1 MFYQDYSHRVVLFYT
16 HNGGAYDI
24 ITIRRTV
31 ITMEDTKRAVAYVR
45 VSTHMQVD
53 GYSLDAQKASIERY
67 ARAHDIEI
75 VKVYKDEGRSGKS
88 IAGREDF
95 INMLNDIESGA
106 VTVDYIIVYK
116 LSRFGR
122 NSADVL
128 KSLQRIQLHNVN
140 LICADEG
147 LNSEHAYSKLM
158 LTVLSA
164 VAELERENIVEQTMS
179 GRKQKAAE
187 GRWNGGFPPYG
198 YSLNEDDILEI
209 NEDEA
214 KAVRVIY
221 DKYVNDGM
229 GFNGIAKYLNRQ
241 GYAKIPRKNGTLTSW
256 SAKLVRDVIDN
267 PVYKGYIAYGRRKKE
282 KIKGTE
288 NEYRLVRQKD
298 YLCVKGRH
306 KPIVSEE
313 VWEAA
318 RNLREETGVASPPSS
333 GRPRTHLL
341 SGILRCPECGG
352 PMYTNKNGWTRKD
365 GTEIE
370 RHYYTCSR
378 VYQARGIECKYTAS
392 LREDLIDN
400 EVVEAVRALIK
411 DPQFAQEIK
420 DKIGKEIDTSEIDKE
435 IAAYRKSMKQAKA
448 VKETLEREIDTMP
461 YDAPHRERKLQDLNR
476 RLDKAYDELIDIEQQ
491 IDDLILKR
499 EAIESNALTLEQVY
513 QVLEHFD
520 LLFDSMSDEDK
531 RKTIEYLIKEVE
543 VIKEAPGRKKSS
555 TSSRLRSIT
564 FNFPVYYKGVE
575 GDKLLWE
582 KGTHVEC
589 CVLMSRVEK

>member
-1 MFYQDYSHRVVLFYT
+1 
-16 HNGGAYDI
+16 
-24 ITIRRTV
+24 
-31 ITMEDTKRAVAYVR
+31 MEDTKRAVAYVR
-45 VSTHMQVD
+45 VSTDMQVD

-95 INMLNDIESGA
+95 ISMLNDIESGA
-106 VTVDYIIVYK
+106 VTVNYIIVYK

-128 KSLQRIQLHNVN
+128 NSLQQIQLHNVN

-147 LNSEHAYSKLM
+147 LNSAHAYSKMM

-164 VAELERENIVEQTMS
+164 VAEVERDNIVEQTMS
-179 GRKQKAAE
+179 GRRQKAAE
-187 GRWNGGFPPYG
+187 GKWNGGFPPYG
-198 YSLNEDDILEI
+198 YSINADDILEI

-214 KAVRVIY
+214 PAVRVIY
-221 DKYVNDGM
+221 EKYLEGT

-241 GYAKIPRKNGTLTSW
+241 GYNKIPRKNGTLTSW
-256 SAKLVRDVIDN
+256 SAKLVRDIIDN

-298 YLCVKGRH
+298 YLCVEGRH
-306 KPIVSEE
+306 KPIISEE

-333 GRPRTHLL
+333 GRPRLHLL

-476 RLDKAYDELIDIEQQ
+476 RLDKAYDELIDIEQK
-491 IDDLILKR
+491 IDDLLLKR

-582 KGTHVEC
+582 KDTHVETV
-589 CVLMSRVEK
+589 VLITRVKE

>member
-1 MFYQDYSHRVVLFYT
+1 
-16 HNGGAYDI
+16 
-24 ITIRRTV
+24 
-31 ITMEDTKRAVAYVR
+31 MEDTKRAVAYVR
-45 VSTHMQVD
+45 VSTDMQVD

-95 INMLNDIESGA
+95 ISMLNDIESGA
-106 VTVDYIIVYK
+106 VTVNYIIVYK

-128 KSLQRIQLHNVN
+128 NSLQQIQLHNVN

-147 LNSEHAYSKLM
+147 LNSAHAYSKMM

-164 VAELERENIVEQTMS
+164 VAEVERDNIVEQTMS
-179 GRKQKAAE
+179 GRRQKAAE
-187 GRWNGGFPPYG
+187 GKWNGGFPPYG
-198 YSLNEDDILEI
+198 YSINADDILEI

-214 KAVRVIY
+214 PAVRVIY
-221 DKYVNDGM
+221 EKYLEGT

-241 GYAKIPRKNGTLTSW
+241 GYNKIPRKNGTLTSW
-256 SAKLVRDVIDN
+256 SAKLVRDIIDN

-298 YLCVKGRH
+298 YLCVEGRH
-306 KPIVSEE
+306 KPIISEE

-333 GRPRTHLL
+333 GRPRLHLL

-420 DKIGKEIDTSEIDKE
+420 DKIGKEIDTSEINKE

-476 RLDKAYDELIDIEQQ
+476 RLDKAYDELIDIEQK
-491 IDDLILKR
+491 IDDLLLKR

-531 RKTIEYLIKEVE
+531 RKTFEYLIKEVE

-582 KGTHVEC
+582 KDTHVETV
-589 CVLMSRVEK
+589 VLITRVKE